1 MKKLMKLSVTAHI
14 FSFTESNWFVLCYH
28 LTWIFPHFAGDAD
41 SDNSSS
47 LVQLESDS
55 ESRIEGDVVVDSDN
69 DKGDRH
75 DKPIDE
81 QDELKYWIKVY
92 LKHYHYQ
99 PELLS
104 EHNCIAY
111 LLSPNPSIIECA
123 KNNQDP

>member
-1 MKKLMKLSVTAHI
+1 MK
-14 FSFTESNWFVLCYH
+14 
-28 LTWIFPHFAGDAD
+28 
-41 SDNSSS
+41 
-47 LVQLESDS
+47 LESDS

-69 DKGDRH
+69 DEGDNH

-104 EHNCIAY
+104 ETALHISRVQIQAS
-111 LLSPNPSIIECA
+111 LSVLRIIKTLKTGVPVSIY
-123 KNNQDP
+123 